1 LIDLNFL
8 NLSIYRFNVHL
19 LLLYRIMLYEITYIL
34 KPELTNEEQSELNS
48 KIADLIASFDGKAN
62 SAERTFSVE
71 RGGTDEN
78 NLRKFAYPIKHYR
91 QGYYYTTTFELA
103 PTRLKELDSTLQRE
117 ASILRFLI
125 VKDFINLSEI
135 PVEEKPEKSKEEKPS
150 KAEEKSDKPK
160 KANPED

>member
-1 LIDLNFL
+1 
-8 NLSIYRFNVHL
+8 
-19 LLLYRIMLYEITYIL
+19 MLYEITYIL

-48 KIADLIASFDGKAN
+48 KIADLIASLDGKAN
-62 SAERTFSVE
+62 TTERTFSVE

-103 PTRLKELDSTLQRE
+103 PARLKELDTALQRE

-135 PVEEKPEKSKEEKPS
+135 PVEEKPEKAKEERAPKS
-150 KAEEKSDKPK
+150 EENSNKSK
-160 KANPED
+160 KANSED

>member
-1 LIDLNFL
+1 
-8 NLSIYRFNVHL
+8 
-19 LLLYRIMLYEITYIL
+19 MLYEITYIL
-34 KPELTNEEQSELNS
+34 KPELTQDEQSEINS
-48 KIADLIASFDGKAN
+48 KVAETIVSLEGKAN

-117 ASILRFLI
+117 ANILRFLI

-135 PVEEKPEKSKEEKPS
+135 PVEEKAKDPKEEVNSKSES
-150 KAEEKSDKPK
+150 KAKKSEPSSKVK
-160 KANPED
+160 ED

>member
-1 LIDLNFL
+1 
-8 NLSIYRFNVHL
+8 
-19 LLLYRIMLYEITYIL
+19 MLYEITYIL
-34 KPELTNEEQSELNS
+34 KPELTQDEQSEINS
-48 KIADLIASFDGKAN
+48 KVAEIIASLEGKAN

-117 ASILRFLI
+117 VAILRFLI

-135 PVEEKPEKSKEEKPS
+135 PVEAKPEELEPTKSEEKLS
-150 KAEEKSDKPK
+150 KSSK
-160 KANPED
+160 KD